1 MAKIH
6 FLFRGETALLCGVV
20 VLVSLTGCVGDMPH
34 RGAWSIAP
42 ETRQVPTTATSRDE
56 YLYFPSY
63 AIYYNSTQLRY
74 VCLESDGWAT
84 RIAPRDVTV
93 GSLLASPSVLMD
105 FHDSPVQHHDSV
117 VRRYPKN
124 WPIRGLAFV
133 DGLGS

>member
-1 MAKIH
+1 MAKIYI
-6 FLFRGETALLCGVV
+6 LFRGGATLLSGA
-20 VLVSLTGCVGDMPH
+20 VLLAGLTGCVGDMPH
-34 RGAWSIAP
+34 RGAWSAAP
-42 ETRQVPTTATSRDE
+42 EAKRVPTSATSQDE

-63 AIYYNSTQLRY
+63 AIYYNSTQHRY

-93 GSLLASPSVLMD
+93 ESLLSSPSVLMD

-124 WPIRGLAFV
+124 WPIRGLALV
-133 DGLGS
+133 GGLGS